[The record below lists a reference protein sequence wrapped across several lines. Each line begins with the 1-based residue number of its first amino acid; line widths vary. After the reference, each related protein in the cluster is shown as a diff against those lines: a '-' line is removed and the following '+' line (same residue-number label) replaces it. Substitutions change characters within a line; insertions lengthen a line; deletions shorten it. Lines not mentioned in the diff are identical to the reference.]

1 MSTAK
6 LMLALAASA
15 LALAAAGCGEQ
26 KVTVYKQGQY
36 QGKPDSQPWE
46 NDLFKGNQVEW
57 EKSVKM
63 RNQSQNEYTR
73 IVAGAPK

>member
-1 MSTAK
+1 M
-6 LMLALAASA
+6 ALGVS
-15 LALAAAGCGEQ
+15 GCGEN

-36 QGKPDSQPWE
+36 QGKPDSRPWE

-57 EKSVKM
+57 EKSVKT

-73 IVAGAPK
+73 IVEGAAK

>member
-1 MSTAK
+1 MRTSTFLLAAGT
-6 LMLALAASA
+6 LALVM
-15 LALAAAGCGEQ
+15 AGCGEQ

-36 QGKPDSQPWE
+36 QGKPDNAPWE
-46 NDLFKGNQVEW
+46 NDLFKGNHGEW

-63 RNQSQNEYTR
+63 RNQAQNEYSR